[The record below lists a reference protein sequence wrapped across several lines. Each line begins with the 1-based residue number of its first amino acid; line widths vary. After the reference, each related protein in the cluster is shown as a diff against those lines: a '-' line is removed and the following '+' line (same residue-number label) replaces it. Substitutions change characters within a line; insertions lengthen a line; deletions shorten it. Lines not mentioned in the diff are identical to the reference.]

1 MKSSDEM
8 VNSLLERRQ
17 AYLDEQTRKRKK
29 YVRNTVSLCSICLV
43 ALLSFG
49 AVQSGLF
56 ESKPP
61 VTADVSGN
69 SQEKEHSDAEKS
81 DETALSSAESTQ
93 SDAEGSNDVST
104 GEEDRIVW
112 ADSIAVGD
120 NEGLVEQNG
129 DWISWGLHIALKE
142 ASDTDIFAVFARPQ
156 IDGAYEHEGMSM
168 EEYYLAMSEERNLP
182 EKLRQL
188 LKDGESLKY
197 GEALYTTGTP
207 DGEKWVKDFY
217 DERTRYYGE
226 ELLNRYIV
234 DGNFLKEQLENDI
247 VVSESACDATF
258 AYNEAVQA
266 YLTALAQTL
275 QGAYP
280 AEVKADESGLLLF
293 VTREQLASLT
303 AETTAEWLF
312 TLANRDGTPND
323 FVDAE

>member
-17 AYLDEQTRKRKK
+17 AYLDEQRRKRKK

-49 AVQSGLF
+49 AVQSGMF
-56 ESKPP
+56 ASKPP
-61 VTADVSGN
+61 VTADVSDN
-69 SQEKEHSDAEKS
+69 SQEKEHSDTEKS
-81 DETALSSAESTQ
+81 EETALSSAESTQ

-120 NEGLVEQNG
+120 TEGLVEQNG
-129 DWISWGLHIALKE
+129 DWVSWGLHIALKE
-142 ASDTDIFAVFARPQ
+142 ALETDVFAIFAKPS
-156 IDGAYEHEGMSM
+156 IDNMFEYNGMCM
-168 EEYYLAMSEERNLP
+168 EEYYFAMSEERNLP

-188 LKDGESLKY
+188 LKDGDALKY

-207 DGEKWVKDFY
+207 DGERWVKDLY
-217 DERTRYYGE
+217 DERVRFYGE
-226 ELLNRYIV
+226 DLLNQYIV

-247 VVSESACDATF
+247 VVSESACDATL
-258 AYNEAVQA
+258 AYQEAENA
-266 YLTALAQTL
+266 YLTALSQTV

-280 AEVKADESGLLLF
+280 TEVKAEQSGLLLF
-293 VTREQLASLT
+293 MTREQFVSFT
-303 AETTAEWLF
+303 AENVGEWMF
-312 TLANRDGTPND
+312 TLANRDGTPHD
-323 FVDAE
+323 LIDAE